1 MTKAMEA
8 TGSNPFDNGIAQLAK
23 AAKVIDLKPA
33 YFDLFT
39 QPMELMEVSIPVH
52 MDNGKLK
59 IFTGYRAH
67 FNTFMGPA
75 KGGIRYHWN
84 VSRDEVKALAFWMSW
99 KCTVINIPYG
109 GGKGGIIVNPKELSK
124 GELERLSRA
133 YIDKLVDFIGPDRD
147 IPAPD
152 VYTDGQIMAWMLDE
166 FEKLHRGSYPA
177 FITGKPLE
185 LGGSAG
191 RGTSTA
197 QGGYY
202 CFETALRELGLANPT
217 LAVQGFG
224 NAGMF
229 IAKICHDHGF
239 KVVAVSDSKGGIHD
253 SNGLNIPEVIA
264 FKEKKGSVVG
274 FGKAKKIS
282 NEELLE
288 LPVDVLFPCALENQ
302 ITKAN
307 AAKVKAKLIV
317 ELANGPT
324 TPEADE
330 ILHKKG
336 TVVVPD
342 ILANSGGV
350 YVSYLEWVQN
360 RMGFY
365 WTQDYVFD
373 LLKKQINNSF
383 KDIWAVKK
391 EHKIDMRTAAYVY
404 ALQKMRK
411 AAELRGY

>member
-1 MTKAMEA
+1 MKNAVEA
-8 TGSNPFDNGIAQLAK
+8 SGSNPFENGVAQLAK
-23 AAKVIDLKPA
+23 AAKVIGLKQD

-39 QPMELMEVSIPVH
+39 HPIELMEVYIPVR
-52 MDNGKLK
+52 MDSGKLQL
-59 IFTGYRAH
+59 FTGYRAH

-84 VSRDEVKALAFWMSW
+84 VTKDEVKALAFWMSW

-124 GELERLSRA
+124 GELERLSRG
-133 YIDKLVDFIGPDRD
+133 YIDKLADFIGPDKD

-152 VYTDGQIMAWMLDE
+152 VYTDGQIMSWMLDE

-177 FITGKPLE
+177 VITGKPLG

-202 CFETALRELGLANPT
+202 CFETAIREMGLSNPT
-217 LAVQGFG
+217 VAVQGFG
-224 NAGMF
+224 NAGLF
-229 IAKICHDHGF
+229 IAKICHENGF
-239 KVVAVSDSKGGIHD
+239 KVLAVSDSQGGVYD
-253 SNGLNIPEVIA
+253 PAGLDIPAVIA
-264 FKEKKGSVVG
+264 HKEKKGSVVG
-274 FGKAKKIS
+274 FGKAKKVS
-282 NEELLE
+282 NAELLE
-288 LPVDVLFPCALENQ
+288 LNVDVLFPSALENQ
-302 ITKAN
+302 ITKDN
-307 AAKVKAKLIV
+307 ASKVKAKLIV

-330 ILHKKG
+330 VLFKKG
-336 TVVVPD
+336 SVVVPD

-360 RMGFY
+360 RTGFY
-365 WTQDYVFD
+365 WTQEYVVD

-404 ALQKMRK
+404 ALKKMET
-411 AAELRGY
+411 AAKLRGY

>member
-1 MTKAMEA
+1 MKQTMET
-8 TGSNPFDNGIAQLAK
+8 TGSNPFENGVAQLAK
-23 AAKVIDLKPA
+23 AAKVIDLKQD

-39 QPMELMEVSIPVH
+39 NPHELMEVYIPVR
-52 MDNGKLK
+52 MDSGKLK
-59 IFTGYRAH
+59 IFTGFRAR

-84 VSRDEVKALAFWMSW
+84 VTREEVKALAFWMSW

-124 GELERLSRA
+124 GELERLSRG
-133 YIDKLVDFIGPDRD
+133 YIDKLADFIGPDKD

-152 VYTDGQIMAWMLDE
+152 VYTDGQIMSWMLDE
-166 FEKLHRGSYPA
+166 FEKLHRGHYPA
-177 FITGKPLE
+177 VITGKPLE

-191 RGTSTA
+191 RGTATA

-202 CFETALRELGLANPT
+202 CFETAIREMGLANPT
-217 LAVQGFG
+217 VAVQGFG
-224 NAGMF
+224 NAGLF
-229 IAKICHDHGF
+229 IAKICHEHGF
-239 KVVAVSDSKGGIHD
+239 KVLAVSDSQGGIYD
-253 SNGLNIPEVIA
+253 LDGLGIPAVIA
-264 FKEKKGSVVG
+264 HKEKKGSVIG
-274 FGKAKKIS
+274 FGKAKKVS

-288 LPVDVLFPCALENQ
+288 LNVDVLFPSALENQ
-302 ITKAN
+302 IHKGN

-324 TPEADE
+324 TPDADE
-330 ILHKKG
+330 VLHKKG
-336 TVVVPD
+336 TIVVPD

-365 WTQDYVFD
+365 WNQDYVFD

-383 KDIWAVKK
+383 KDIWAVKGK
-391 EHKIDMRTAAYVY
+391 HKIDMRTAAYVY
-404 ALQKMRK
+404 ALQKMQK
-411 AAELRGY
+411 AAQLRGY

>member
-1 MTKAMEA
+1 MKKPVEA
-8 TGSNPFDNGIAQLAK
+8 TGSNPFENGVAQLAK
-23 AAKVIDLKPA
+23 AAKVINLKQE
-33 YFDLFT
+33 YFELFT
-39 QPMELMEVSIPVH
+39 NPEELMEITIPVH

-59 IFTGYRAH
+59 LFTGFRAH

-84 VSRDEVKALAFWMSW
+84 VTRDEVKALAFWMSW

-124 GELERLSRA
+124 GELERLSRG
-133 YIDKLVDFIGPDRD
+133 YIDKLVDFVGPDKD

-152 VYTDGQIMAWMLDE
+152 VYTDGQIMAWMMDE
-166 FEKLHRGSYPA
+166 FDKLNRGRYPA
-177 FITGKPLE
+177 FITGKPLV

-191 RGTSTA
+191 RGTATA

-217 LAVQGFG
+217 IAVQGFG
-224 NAGMF
+224 NAGLF
-229 IAKICHDHGF
+229 IAQICHENGY
-239 KVVAVSDSKGGIHD
+239 KVLAVSDSKGGIYD
-253 SNGLNIPEVIA
+253 SNSLNIPAVISH
-264 FKEKKGSVVG
+264 KEKKGSVVG
-274 FGKAKKIS
+274 FGKAKKVS
-282 NEELLE
+282 NAELLE
-288 LPVDVLFPCALENQ
+288 LNVDVLFPCALENQ

-336 TVVVPD
+336 TAVVPD

-383 KDIWAVKK
+383 KDIWGVKK

-404 ALQKMRK
+404 ALHKME
-411 AAELRGY
+411 AAARLRGY